1 MGKKIMIDP
10 AKVKTAAKKIET
22 EASEYKSLFTQMFSE
37 VEALSSA
44 WQGADNIAYTSK
56 ITSYKSDFEKMKQLM
71 DKYAEHLTKSATNFE
86 RVQSEIKNKASLL

>member
-10 AKVKTAAKKIET
+10 AKVKTTAKKIEA
-22 EASEYKSLFTQMFSE
+22 EANEYKSLFTQMFSE

-56 ITSYKSDFEKMKQLM
+56 ITSYKGDFEKMKLLM
-71 DKYAEHLTKSATNFE
+71 DRYAEHLTKSAANFE
-86 RVQSEIKNKASLL
+86 RVQSEIRSKASML